1 MTLNVRPRSETLHN
15 CYYRD
20 FVGDV
25 TAYSADNPKDELNHV
40 RAEILDGCANRI
52 RALLEDRTAGVASYE
67 RVIVASHSLGTVVAY
82 AETKDGSS
90 SHGA

>member
-1 MTLNVRPRSETLHN
+1 MRGASGDHRADDLLTGCIRSETLHN

-40 RAEILDGCANRI
+40 RAEILYGCANRI

-67 RVIVASHSLGTVVAY
+67 ARARRQPLARHRRGLC
-82 AETKDGSS
+82 
-90 SHGA
+90 